1 MDMNKVV
8 QLQVSLRAPKNST
21 NNFGKYKYRNL
32 ESILEAAKPLLYEL
46 GLLLRITDDLV
57 MVGDRYYIKAT
68 ARLFDVAEPEKWI
81 ESDGWAREALS
92 KKGMDESQITGS
104 ASSYARKIA
113 VGALLLIDDNKDADT
128 LNVNEDYA
136 KPEPL
141 KGLTPEQMDVY
152 NDLLNFTETDP
163 KVMLKAL
170 KITGITSENYNDVI
184 RALSKKKA
192 KIMEGKS

>member
-68 ARLFDVAEPEKWI
+68 ARLFDVAEP

-192 KIMEGKS
+192 KIM